1 MALVTLTS
9 DLGNRDFFVAALKG
23 AIIQECT
30 AWPHIIDVT
39 HQVRPHDIKEAAY
52 TVSNAYKYFPAGS
65 IHVVHISS
73 SLSHGRMLLA
83 EADGHY
89 FITYD
94 TGLLSLLFGS
104 RPYKVYLIN
113 EELGEHS
120 TLLGEKTIAHVVSLL
135 QQEYLPKD
143 FAQPF
148 TEAVEFRLLQPVT
161 NSGSIRGSVIYI
173 DHFGNAVSNISKEMF
188 ERSMAGKRYSVF
200 ANVGNT
206 NQISTKYDEVEE
218 GEMVCLFNS
227 AGFLEVGICKGKAE
241 NLLGLRI
248 DSPVLVI
255 AEN

>member
-23 AIIQECT
+23 AIISHCT
-30 AWPHIIDVT
+30 TFPQIIDVT
-39 HQVRPHDIKEAAY
+39 HQVRAHDIKEAAY
-52 TVSNAYKYFPAGS
+52 TISNAYAYFPKGT

-94 TGLLSLLFGS
+94 TGLLSLMFGTK
-104 RPYKVYLIN
+104 PHKVFLIN
-113 EELGEHS
+113 EELGENS
-120 TLLGEKTIAHVVSLL
+120 TLLGEKTIAHVISLL

-148 TEAVEFRLLQPVT
+148 SDAVTYRLLQPVT
-161 NSGSIRGSVIYI
+161 NAGTIRGSVVYI
-173 DHFGNAVSNISKEMF
+173 DHFGNAVSNISRDMF
-188 ERSMAGKRYSVF
+188 ERFMTNKRYSIF

-206 NQISTKYDEVEE
+206 NQISVRYDEVEE
-218 GEMVCLFNS
+218 GEMVCIFNT

-255 AEN
+255 ADN